1 MIEIKN
7 VSFAYRVSDTEG
19 RPILRPAVK
28 DINLKINSGEFLVL
42 TGSSGCGKTTVCRLI
57 NGLIPHY
64 FEGEKQGEV
73 LINSTDVAA
82 QPIYETARLVGS
94 VFQNP
99 RSQFFNVDTTSE
111 LAFAAENQGRNPVI
125 IRRDIERASDLLG
138 LSPLLGRSMFQ
149 LSGGEKQKIACGTV
163 AVADPPVIVLD
174 EPSSNLDMDGIEE
187 LRKTL
192 ALWKSQGKTVII
204 AEHRLF
210 FLRELADRVVLFE
223 DGVITR
229 QFTSEQFIHLTT
241 SETSS
246 LGIRSVT
253 LPVLPAHENS
263 TAKELRTITLEGIE
277 FTYSDKLHG
286 IRIPSLELPQNE
298 IIAIIGHNGAGK
310 STFARTLC
318 GLNKKAKGSVLLN
331 GKKIPVSKMLCH
343 CYMIMQDVNHQLF
356 TESVLEEV
364 LLSVPETLP
373 EDSRDRKAR
382 EALKFLDMDAFN
394 ELHPMALSGGQKQ
407 RVAIACG
414 LASDKEI
421 ILLDEPTSG
430 LDYMHMKQ
438 VADVLRMLRERG
450 KTVLVITHDL
460 ELISCCAAHVLHL
473 GKGSVHDNYAVG
485 NTSISRMKE
494 FFVQK

>member
-1 MIEIKN
+1 M
-7 VSFAYRVSDTEG
+7 
-19 RPILRPAVK
+19 
-28 DINLKINSGEFLVL
+28 
-42 TGSSGCGKTTVCRLI
+42 
-57 NGLIPHY
+57 
-64 FEGEKQGEV
+64 
-73 LINSTDVAA
+73 
-82 QPIYETARLVGS
+82 
-94 VFQNP
+94 
-99 RSQFFNVDTTSE
+99 
-111 LAFAAENQGRNPVI
+111 
-125 IRRDIERASDLLG
+125 
-138 LSPLLGRSMFQ
+138 
-149 LSGGEKQKIACGTV
+149 
-163 AVADPPVIVLD
+163 
-174 EPSSNLDMDGIEE
+174 
-187 LRKTL
+187 
-192 ALWKSQGKTVII
+192 II

-229 QFTSEQFIHLTT
+229 QFTSEQFIGLTA
-241 SETSS
+241 SETSL

-263 TAKELRTITLEGIE
+263 TAKKLRVITLEGIE

-318 GLNKKAKGSVLLN
+318 GLNKKAKGSILLN
-331 GKKIPVSKMLCH
+331 GKKIPVSKMLGY

-382 EALKFLDMDAFN
+382 EALKVLDMDACD
-394 ELHPMALSGGQKQ
+394 EMHPMALSGGQKQ
-407 RVAIACG
+407 RVAIASG
-414 LASDKEI
+414 LSSDKEI

-430 LDYMHMKQ
+430 LDYIHMRQ
-438 VADVLRMLRERG
+438 VAEVLRMLRERG

-473 GKGSVHDNYAVG
+473 EKGTVHDNYTVG
-485 NTSISRMKE
+485 NTSISKMKD
-494 FFVQK
+494 FIMQK

>member
-64 FEGEKQGEV
+64 FEGEKKGEV
-73 LINSTDVAA
+73 LINGTDVAA

-111 LAFAAENQGRNPVI
+111 LAFAAENQGRDPEMI
-125 IRRDIERASDLLG
+125 CKDIEQVSDLLE
-138 LSPLLGRSMFQ
+138 LSPLLGRSMFK

-163 AVADPPVIVLD
+163 AVADPSIIVLD

-229 QFTSEQFIHLTT
+229 QFSSEEFSGLTI

-246 LGIRSVT
+246 LGLRAAT
-253 LPVLPAHENS
+253 LSELPAHENFTS
-263 TAKELRTITLEGIE
+263 YHRQTITLEEIE

-310 STFARTLC
+310 STFVRTLC

-331 GKKIPVSKMLCH
+331 GKKIPVSKMLGH

-473 GKGSVHDNYAVG
+473 EKGSVHDNYAVG